1 MAKSSEEDQAGYYFE
16 LSQVG
21 LEMVVPIGL
30 AYWLDY
36 LLDWFPWLTIVGVV
50 VGLVGG
56 LAHIISLT
64 NRKADPPRDEKP

>member
-21 LEMVVPIGL
+21 LEMVAPIGL

-36 LLDWFPWLTIVGVV
+36 LLDWFPWLTVIGAVL
-50 VGLVGG
+50 GLVGG

-64 NRKADPPRDEKP
+64 NRHAESPRDEKP